1 MRAKSVAHA
10 KFSSHICVDFVDRSE
25 IRNAM
30 GISFLGRLGMAL
42 DLQEHKLA
50 SLSSQ
55 RDGFVFFR

>member
-1 MRAKSVAHA
+1 
-10 KFSSHICVDFVDRSE
+10 
-25 IRNAM
+25 M